1 MKIEF
6 GDAAI
11 EILYKN
17 IVHRFCNMLS
27 AETIRKFKRDRQLKK
42 KAALRQGL
50 QGQGKT
56 KDTTYKS
63 GPKYTFVPSIK
74 SIIDEPV
81 PKHSSHYSLKALAY
95 KYTSVFTA
103 YSHSEL
109 KFMMMSYGVGYSR
122 ANKVKQSE
130 RLASIIKE
138 FTVMPNP
145 EKLTNENYDII
156 KNSGPHSESTN
167 AMEYESV
174 EQSDTIQDSAG
185 PTLQTTGT
193 IVCIHLYV

>member
-1 MKIEF
+1 M
-6 GDAAI
+6 
-11 EILYKN
+11 
-17 IVHRFCNMLS
+17 
-27 AETIRKFKRDRQLKK
+27 KK

-56 KDTTYKS
+56 KDTTHKS
-63 GPKYTFVPSIK
+63 GPKYTSVPSIK

-95 KYTSVFTA
+95 KDTSVFTA

-109 KFMMMSYGVGYSR
+109 KFMMMGYGAGYSR

-130 RLASIIKE
+130 RLLASIIKE

-145 EKLTNENYDII
+145 EKLTNENYDMIM
-156 KNSGPHSESTN
+156 NSGPHSDSTN
-167 AMEYESV
+167 AMECEPV

>member
-1 MKIEF
+1 
-6 GDAAI
+6 
-11 EILYKN
+11 
-17 IVHRFCNMLS
+17 MLS

-50 QGQGKT
+50 QGQGK
-56 KDTTYKS
+56 DTTCKS
-63 GPKYTFVPSIK
+63 GPKYTSVPSIK

-81 PKHSSHYSLKALAY
+81 PKRSSHCSLKALAY
-95 KYTSVFTA
+95 KDTSVFTA
-103 YSHSEL
+103 YSL
-109 KFMMMSYGVGYSR
+109 RDKVYDDGRGAGYSR

-130 RLASIIKE
+130 RLTSIIKE

-145 EKLTNENYDII
+145 EKLTNENYDMI

-167 AMEYESV
+167 AMECESV
-174 EQSDTIQDSAG
+174 EQSDTIQDPAG

>member
-27 AETIRKFKRDRQLKK
+27 AEAIRKFERDRQLKK

-50 QGQGKT
+50 QNQG
-56 KDTTYKS
+56 KDTTCNS
-63 GPKYTFVPSIK
+63 GPKYTSVPSIK

-81 PKHSSHYSLKALAY
+81 PKHSSHYSLKAFAY
-95 KYTSVFTA
+95 KDTSVFTA

-109 KFMMMSYGVGYSR
+109 KFMM
-122 ANKVKQSE
+122 SE

-145 EKLTNENYDII
+145 EKLTNENYDMI

-167 AMEYESV
+167 AMECESV
-174 EQSDTIQDSAG
+174 EQSDSIQDPAG

-193 IVCIHLYV
+193 IVFIHLYI